1 MALKEIIQ
9 NIGAFVSVN
18 EADTAI
24 TQGFIVAERSN
35 QFVVAVAKLLDE
47 DLHTQI
53 NYDTNFSIEK
63 IQMCLQKGWSLDEIV
78 SVTLNEHLF
87 EYKHF
92 YKTSHSFE
100 VIHSPTVKPK
110 IYSPIKKFNPEFNLV
125 VEFFGCSEAALPEM
139 ERIIITSIGSENF
152 YYLWNGMPFV
162 SKQYMIANR
171 NDLKIGVSSVVSKDG
186 GMHVI
191 QAEKDGIVNIDK
203 WFEQHLNKAVV
214 AA

>member
-9 NIGAFVSVN
+9 NIGAFVSVK

-35 QFVVAVAKLLDE
+35 EFVVAIAKFLDE

-53 NYDTNFSIEK
+53 KYETNFSIEQ
-63 IQMCLQKGWSLDEIV
+63 IQACLQKGWSLGEIV
-78 SVTLNEHLF
+78 SVTLNEHLY

-92 YKTSHSFE
+92 YKTCHTFE

-110 IYSPIKKFNPEFNLV
+110 IYSPIKNFNPEFNLV
-125 VEFFGCSEAALPEM
+125 VEFFGCSEATLPEM
-139 ERIIITSIGSENF
+139 ERIIITSIGAENF

-162 SKQYMIANR
+162 SKKYMIENQ
-171 NDLKIGVSSVVSKDG
+171 NDLKMGVSSVISKDD

-191 QAEKDGIVNIDK
+191 QAEKDGIVNIEK
-203 WFEQHLNKAVV
+203 WFEQHFNKAVV
-214 AA
+214 TA